1 MQAAL
6 RPLVSEPPA
15 PAAAE
20 PFFPPQLLARLDKNG
35 PRYTSYPTADRYH
48 AGFGEED
55 YRQALQQRRAATP
68 DEPLS
73 LYVHIPFC
81 DSVCYYC
88 ACNKVVTRHH
98 ERAARY
104 LDALAHEIAL
114 HVKELGA
121 GVPVSQLHFGGG
133 TPTFL
138 SDDELTRLMQDLR
151 AGFRF
156 EPDAEISIEVD
167 PRTATPARLAHL
179 RQLGFN
185 RLSFGV
191 QDFDPKVQVAVHRV
205 QSFEDVR
212 ALMQSARAL
221 GYDSVNVDLIYG
233 LPLQTTQ
240 SFTRTISQVV
250 ALRPDRIALYAYAHL
265 PERFKPQRRINDADL
280 PDRTTRVGLLS
291 SAIDG
296 FLQQGYTY
304 IGMDHF
310 ALNTDALAIAKQR
323 GELHRNFQG
332 YSTQPDRDL
341 VALGVSA
348 IGRIG
353 NTYSQNAKVLDA
365 YYAAIESGHFAV
377 ERGLALNADDLVR
390 REVIM
395 DIMCQGR
402 VEFARIEAR
411 HGLRFGD
418 YFSRELLQ
426 MANLAELGLVN
437 LRAGEVQVTGL
448 GWYFVRAVAMAFD
461 GYLRSVSTSASY
473 SRII

>member
-1 MQAAL
+1 
-6 RPLVSEPPA
+6 
-15 PAAAE
+15 
-20 PFFPPQLLARLDKNG
+20 
-35 PRYTSYPTADRYH
+35 
-48 AGFGEED
+48 
-55 YRQALQQRRAATP
+55 
-68 DEPLS
+68 
-73 LYVHIPFC
+73 
-81 DSVCYYC
+81 
-88 ACNKVVTRHH
+88 
-98 ERAARY
+98 
-104 LDALAHEIAL
+104 
-114 HVKELGA
+114 
-121 GVPVSQLHFGGG
+121 VPVSQLHFGGG

-138 SDDELTRLMQDLR
+138 SDNELTRLMQDLR
-151 AGFRF
+151 AAFRF
-156 EPDAEISIEVD
+156 AADAEISIEVD
-167 PRTATPARLAHL
+167 PRTATPQRLAHL

-191 QDFDPKVQVAVHRV
+191 QDFDARVQKAVHRV
-205 QSFEDVR
+205 QSFEEVR

-221 GYDSVNVDLIYG
+221 GYDSVNMDLIYG
-233 LPLQTTQ
+233 LPLQTTE
-240 SFTRTISQVV
+240 SFARTIKQVV

-265 PERFKPQRRINDADL
+265 PERFKPQRRINEADL
-280 PDRTTRVGLLS
+280 PERATRVGLLG

-353 NTYSQNAKVLDA
+353 NTYSQNAKVLDT
-365 YYAAIESGHFAV
+365 YYGAIESGHFAV
-377 ERGLALNADDLVR
+377 ERGLALSPDDLLR

-402 VEFARIEAR
+402 VDFAAVEAR

-437 LRAGEVQVTGL
+437 LRAGDVQVTGL
-448 GWYFVRAVAMAFD
+448 GWYFVRAVAMVFD
-461 GYLRSVSTSASY
+461 GYLGSVSSTASY